1 MRQQVSIGLPV
12 YNAEST
18 LNRVIET
25 LLSQTFSNVELIISD
40 NHSTDSTPQICQAFV
55 ERDPRVRYF
64 RQEKNEGAVKNFK
77 YVLDQATAPYF
88 MWAAADDFWLPTFI
102 QENLEILEQRPD
114 IVASIS
120 RVKMSSISHKSPVLV
135 NTYPLLERHYIFR
148 LRSFLRS
155 LRANSR
161 FYSLYRTSVLKKSFV
176 GEKFMGGMDVTTI
189 VQILEYGGFYEID
202 KTLMERS
209 CYGTS
214 SKLLTE
220 QFAQYDIEGLEK
232 LFPFWEFTVWLW
244 KTIGS
249 KKFFCTIDAVVKVN
263 LFFSLVV
270 ISEWMEIRKPKAT
283 Q

>member
-1 MRQQVSIGLPV
+1 MCPQVSVGLPV
-12 YNAEST
+12 YNADQT
-18 LNRVIET
+18 LSRVLEA
-25 LLSQTFSNVELIISD
+25 LLSQSFYDIELIISD
-40 NHSTDSTPQICQAFV
+40 NHSTDNTPQICNAFAQ
-55 ERDPRVRYF
+55 RDSRIKYF
-64 RQEKNEGAVKNFK
+64 RQERNEGAINNFK
-77 YVLDQATAPYF
+77 HVLDRSTAPYF

-102 QENLEILEQRPD
+102 QENWEVLEKRSD

-120 RVKMSSISHKSPVLV
+120 RVKMSSIAHKSSILV

-161 FYSLYRTSVLKKSFV
+161 FYSLYRTNVLKKAFV
-176 GEKFMGGMDVTTI
+176 AEKFMGGMDVTTI
-189 VQILEYGGFYEID
+189 VKVLEYGGFYEIN

-220 QFAQYDIEGLEK
+220 QFAQYNIKGIEK
-232 LFPFWEFTVWLW
+232 IFPFWGFTVWLW
-244 KTIGS
+244 TTIGC
-249 KKFFCTIDAVVKVN
+249 KHFFYSIDAILKVN

-270 ISEWMEIRKPKAT
+270 ISEWMSIRKPKVIK
-283 Q
+283 